1 MKGTHVLHW
10 IRCATDKKVP
20 CPREYS
26 RADVHRRH
34 CQYGDLD
41 PAVSSVWDTEFPPIS
56 EAMVS
61 IFLSLSL
68 SHSPP
73 PTVLTFHSVE
83 SRKLIILVNVSSRHP
98 GGYQLPW
105 NNRHPPP
112 SPLSSSQDSKVNST
126 LVYIVDR
133 IFLGANTRLKS
144 LVSIVLAN
152 LSIEYP
158 D

>member
-68 SHSPP
+68 SHS
-73 PTVLTFHSVE
+73 LTL
-83 SRKLIILVNVSSRHP
+83 SRENDCSR
-98 GGYQLPW
+98 
-105 NNRHPPP
+105 
-112 SPLSSSQDSKVNST
+112 
-126 LVYIVDR
+126 
-133 IFLGANTRLKS
+133 
-144 LVSIVLAN
+144 VLARYGGTPGFYGSRSRIESFFLLLLL
-152 LSIEYP
+152 LSRGGRGFVSVR
-158 D
+158 

>member
-61 IFLSLSL
+61 TFLSLSL
-68 SHSPP
+68 FLFPSPS
-73 PTVLTFHSVE
+73 FS
-83 SRKLIILVNVSSRHP
+83 
-98 GGYQLPW
+98 LP
-105 NNRHPPP
+105 RSLSLSLPPP
-112 SPLSSSQDSKVNST
+112 SLCSHIPLPRIPETDNSRQRIFPPSGRLPAALEQPSSSPLPLSPHPK
-126 LVYIVDR
+126 IPR
-133 IFLGANTRLKS
+133 
-144 LVSIVLAN
+144 
-152 LSIEYP
+152 
-158 D
+158 